1 MLVAQSPND
10 LLFNLSEIRPKYA
23 VKKFR
28 KSIIEEYP
36 GDRCAYCGRSAT
48 SWTLDHIIPKSKGG
62 PTRRWNLAR
71 CCTQCNGNKGSFD
84 VLLWYRPQLFWTENR
99 ENTLF
104 EWMRFNADIDDAMLS
119 LEQSLREGTLD
130 KEALEELKNPP
141 KKKKQNYWDSY
152 CNSYPSEPECRI
164 YDC

>member
-1 MLVAQSPND
+1 MLVAQSPHD
-10 LLFNLSEIRPKYA
+10 LLFNLSEIRPKHA

-28 KSIIEEYP
+28 KSIIEGYP

-62 PTRRWNLAR
+62 PTRRWNLTR
-71 CCTQCNGNKGSFD
+71 CCTHCNGNKGSLD
-84 VLLWYRPQLFWTENR
+84 VLLWYRPQLFWTEKR

-104 EWMRFNADIDDAMLS
+104 EWMRFNADMDDAMIS
-119 LEQSLREGTLD
+119 LEQSLREGNLD

-141 KKKKQNYWDSY
+141 KQKKQSYWDSY
-152 CNSYPSEPECRI
+152 CSIYPNEPECRV
-164 YDC
+164 YEC